1 LVDLLAFHIV
11 EVRVNWICFCVDEV
25 AMKFGHFSFGCIE
38 IADATYQHDAILD
51 RGQILK
57 RKKKPSKRF
66 QNEFG
71 HTPLSVEEDIPWKCK
86 QLIIG
91 TGEYAGCL

>member
-1 LVDLLAFHIV
+1 
-11 EVRVNWICFCVDEV
+11 
-25 AMKFGHFSFGCIE
+25 MKFGHFSFGCIE
-38 IADATYQHDAILD
+38 IGDATYQHDAILD

-57 RKKKPSKRF
+57 RKKKPSKPF

-91 TGEYAGCL
+91 TGAYAGCLGWRRSNAKHAGATSNC